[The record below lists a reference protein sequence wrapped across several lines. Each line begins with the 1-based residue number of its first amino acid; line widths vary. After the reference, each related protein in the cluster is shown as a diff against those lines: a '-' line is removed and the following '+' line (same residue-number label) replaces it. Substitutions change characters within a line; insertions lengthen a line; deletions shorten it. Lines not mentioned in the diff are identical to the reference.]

1 MGAHGFLTLLIF
13 TIVYFFLA
21 CWTYGMF
28 ISSGLFVPSLLIG
41 ASWGRL
47 TGMCLVAAF
56 PNWNWGDLGKYALI
70 GASAQLAGTIR
81 LTYSL
86 TAIILEATGNLTYI
100 FPVFV
105 TVLIAKIVGD
115 FINEGKQ
122 LAFIFKILF
131 SVWGRLGFVSTE
143 SSQPTLE
150 EKLLLIIPFLE

>member
-1 MGAHGFLTLLIF
+1 
-13 TIVYFFLA
+13 
-21 CWTYGMF
+21 MF

-56 PNWNWGDLGKYALI
+56 PGWEWGDLGKYALI

-115 FINEGKQ
+115 FINEGTYLNSWNLYLKYFFLSLAEYMGTVGICLNQ
-122 LAFIFKILF
+122 L
-131 SVWGRLGFVSTE
+131 
-143 SSQPTLE
+143 
-150 EKLLLIIPFLE
+150 

>member
-1 MGAHGFLTLLIF
+1 
-13 TIVYFFLA
+13 
-21 CWTYGMF
+21 MF

-56 PNWNWGDLGKYALI
+56 PSWNWGDLGKYALI

-115 FINEGKQ
+115 FINEGTYLNSWNLYSKYFF
-122 LAFIFKILF
+122 LSLSEHMGTVGIF
-131 SVWGRLGFVSTE
+131 
-143 SSQPTLE
+143 SQ
-150 EKLLLIIPFLE
+150 KL

>member
-1 MGAHGFLTLLIF
+1 
-13 TIVYFFLA
+13 
-21 CWTYGMF
+21 MF

-47 TGMCLVAAF
+47 TGMFLVAAF
-56 PNWNWGDLGKYALI
+56 PSWDWGDLGKYALI

-115 FINEGKQ
+115 FINEGTYLNSWNLYLKYFFLSLLVEHLGTVAICLNQ
-122 LAFIFKILF
+122 L
-131 SVWGRLGFVSTE
+131 
-143 SSQPTLE
+143 
-150 EKLLLIIPFLE
+150 

>member
-1 MGAHGFLTLLIF
+1 
-13 TIVYFFLA
+13 
-21 CWTYGMF
+21 MF

-56 PNWNWGDLGKYALI
+56 PNWKWGDLGKYALI

-122 LAFIFKILF
+122 LEFIFKILF
-131 SVWGRLGFVSTE
+131 SVW
-143 SSQPTLE
+143 
-150 EKLLLIIPFLE
+150 

>member
-1 MGAHGFLTLLIF
+1 
-13 TIVYFFLA
+13 
-21 CWTYGMF
+21 MF

-56 PNWNWGDLGKYALI
+56 PGWEWGDLGKYALI

-115 FINEGKQ
+115 FINEGTYLNSWNLYLKHFFLSLAEYMGTVGICLNQ
-122 LAFIFKILF
+122 L
-131 SVWGRLGFVSTE
+131 
-143 SSQPTLE
+143 
-150 EKLLLIIPFLE
+150 

>member
-1 MGAHGFLTLLIF
+1 MFHDPVGAHGFLTLLIF
-13 TIVYFFLA
+13 TVVYFFLA

-56 PNWNWGDLGKYALI
+56 PGWEWGDLGKYALI

-115 FINEGKQ
+115 FINEGTYLNNLNLKYFFLSLTKYMRTVGICLIQ
-122 LAFIFKILF
+122 L
-131 SVWGRLGFVSTE
+131 
-143 SSQPTLE
+143 
-150 EKLLLIIPFLE
+150 

>member
-13 TIVYFFLA
+13 TVVYFFLA

-56 PNWNWGDLGKYALI
+56 PSWDWGDLGKYALI

-115 FINEGKQ
+115 FINEGTYLNSWNLCLSLAEHMGTVGICLNQ
-122 LAFIFKILF
+122 LYQKCC
-131 SVWGRLGFVSTE
+131 
-143 SSQPTLE
+143 
-150 EKLLLIIPFLE
+150 FL

>member
-1 MGAHGFLTLLIF
+1 
-13 TIVYFFLA
+13 
-21 CWTYGMF
+21 MF

-56 PNWNWGDLGKYALI
+56 PGWEWGDLGKYALI

-115 FINEGKQ
+115 FINEGTYVNN
-122 LAFIFKILF
+122 LNLRFD
-131 SVWGRLGFVSTE
+131 
-143 SSQPTLE
+143 SS
-150 EKLLLIIPFLE
+150 

>member
-1 MGAHGFLTLLIF
+1 
-13 TIVYFFLA
+13 
-21 CWTYGMF
+21 MF

-56 PNWNWGDLGKYALI
+56 PGWEWGDLGKYALI

-115 FINEGKQ
+115 FINEGTYLNSWNLYLKYFFLSLLVEHLGTVAICLNQ
-122 LAFIFKILF
+122 L
-131 SVWGRLGFVSTE
+131 
-143 SSQPTLE
+143 
-150 EKLLLIIPFLE
+150 